1 MRKRGSSGLASDVP
15 FDLLKKQ
22 PRRSDQQLTD
32 LTNRL
37 RSKEYYKLVMKIER
51 LIAAV
56 ALLMTAAI
64 VSVSAQQQR
73 PAAPATNTPASAA
86 PQSVAVPDSKMAV
99 IYSDAFLDQK
109 TGIARFNSLLNALNR
124 EFEPRR
130 TEIQNLQTRINQL
143 TKEIQDQQNVAAPD
157 SLRQKQDQLEQANKD
172 LKRKAE
178 DAQAAYEKR
187 RGEIF
192 TPLQQ
197 DIGKA
202 LEAFAK
208 ARGINLIVDGSQVPM
223 VYAADALDITRA
235 FISEFNSKNP
245 ATASVTSPN
254 P

>member
-1 MRKRGSSGLASDVP
+1 
-15 FDLLKKQ
+15 
-22 PRRSDQQLTD
+22 
-32 LTNRL
+32 
-37 RSKEYYKLVMKIER
+37 MKIER

-73 PAAPATNTPASAA
+73 PAAPATSTPASAA

-99 IYSDAFLDQK
+99 IYSDLFLDQK
-109 TGIARFNSLLNALNR
+109 TGIARFNTLLNALNN
-124 EFEPRR
+124 EFRPRQ
-130 TEIQNLQTRINQL
+130 TELQGMQKRIEDLQ
-143 TKEIQDQQNVAAPD
+143 KEIESQTAVASPD
-157 SLRQKQDQLEQANKD
+157 SLRKKRDDLAQLSTEF
-172 LKRKAE
+172 KRKGE

-192 TPLQQ
+192 NPLQQ

-235 FISEFNSKNP
+235 FINEFNSKNP
-245 ATASVTSPN
+245 ATASVTPPN